1 MQKWAD
7 YLISAVRY
15 NTEHTH
21 IVQVLVHEDG
31 GTTVGAGVI
40 RTRQEVI
47 VAIKKG
53 SSFCTIYKGAD
64 GNWQKGQKVIII
76 NVYGVE
82 YIKTTDNGK
91 ASDNLEN
98 LPEF

>member
-15 NTEHTH
+15 NSEHTH
-21 IVQVLVHEDG
+21 IVQVAVHPDNG
-31 GTTVGAGVI
+31 DTVGARSVL
-40 RTRQEVI
+40 TRQEVI
-47 VAIKKG
+47 SAIKNG
-53 SSFCTIYKGAD
+53 YTFCTIYKD
-64 GNWQKGQKVIII
+64 GSDKWQQGQKVIII
-76 NVYGVE
+76 KVNGVD